1 MGIDLLSIG
10 TQVMKFVGADPGA
23 LIDKVGGAVAQFVD
37 TPDKKHTFEL
47 AISQLKRDEQLAQ
60 MDREAKAAQIAH
72 DERMAEFAD
81 TASARSIRGVNEV
94 VQAVLACVFTAC
106 FFALSVFILFWMKG
120 SGLDATQ
127 TNIIFLIFGAVSGI
141 MVTIVGFY
149 FGSSAGS
156 KGKDATIQ
164 SLQAVAKGGTGQ

>member
-1 MGIDLLSIG
+1 
-10 TQVMKFVGADPGA
+10 MKFIGADPMA
-23 LIDKVGGAVAQFVD
+23 LIEKATGAVAQFVD
-37 TPDKKHTFEL
+37 TPEKKHAFEL
-47 AISQLKRDEQLAQ
+47 AVAQLKQEEQVAQ
-60 MDREAKAAQIAH
+60 MNRETEAAKIAH

-94 VQAVLACVFTAC
+94 VQAVLACIFTTC
-106 FFALSVFILFWMKG
+106 FFALSVFILFWMRKA
-120 SGLDATQ
+120 GLDSTQ

-156 KGKDATIQ
+156 KGKDDVIKN
-164 SLQAVAKGGTGQ
+164 LQGVTNGKG